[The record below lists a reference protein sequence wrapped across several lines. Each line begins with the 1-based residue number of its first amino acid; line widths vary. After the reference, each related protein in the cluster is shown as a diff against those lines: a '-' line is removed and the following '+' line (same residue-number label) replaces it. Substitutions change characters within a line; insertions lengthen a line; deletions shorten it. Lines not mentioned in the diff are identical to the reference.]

1 MVEVVAQQVGC
12 LLTMYKVH
20 YPEPSMPG
28 VAHTCNPNI
37 RGWKQEN
44 QEFKVFLGYIAN
56 LRLAWVMWDPAH
68 YPHLKEYIQEV
79 SFHRYGKLGL
89 HCYLW
94 RARCTN
100 LCTCGMPSH
109 FYYVKMCV
117 QAAGEVPQQL
127 EEPATQSEDQSVDP
141 STTSLLQLTSA
152 NNSTTKG
159 MRVPSSGLWGHL
171 HTHVHTLTKT
181 CTHTNT

>member
-1 MVEVVAQQVGC
+1 
-12 LLTMYKVH
+12 MYKVH

-28 VAHTCNPNI
+28 VAHTCNPSI
-37 RGWKQEN
+37 QGWKQEN
-44 QEFKVFLGYIAN
+44 QEFKIFFGYIAN
-56 LRLAWVMWDPAH
+56 LRLAWVLWDPAH

-100 LCTCGMPSH
+100 LCTCRVPSH
-109 FYYVKMCV
+109 FYYVCTGCWRGTT
-117 QAAGEVPQQL
+117 AARRARCSIMRIRVWIPALPPMSDSLQVPII
-127 EEPATQSEDQSVDP
+127 PTPRDWMP
-141 STTSLLQLTSA
+141 F
-152 NNSTTKG
+152 
-159 MRVPSSGLWGHL
+159 SGFWGHL

-181 CTHTNT
+181 YKYINLLKVCM